1 MAVSWHQVK
10 SCPRSGRPSLVIE
23 HDAADVGALL
33 AQSVRRVQVGPIERG
48 VVLELPRLAHAGV
61 ERLPVIAARIRASRL
76 QQVSSALGQRH
87 DARAAPSERTGLDQP
102 GLAQVSEIALT
113 WVEHSLGRLVSDL
126 LAQALHHN
134 KTGQSRAS
142 SFRWISRS
150 MRAQVDL
157 TDKEAVFDALD
168 RGGRRTAHQ

>member
-1 MAVSWHQVK
+1 M
-10 SCPRSGRPSLVIE
+10 PRTTI
-23 HDAADVGALL
+23 DID
-33 AQSVRRVQVGPIERG
+33 GPILRDLKRRQKQEG
-48 VVLELPRLAHAGV
+48 K
-61 ERLPVIAARIRASRL
+61 
-76 QQVSSALGQRH
+76 
-87 DARAAPSERTGLDQP
+87 
-102 GLAQVSEIALT
+102 
-113 WVEHSLGRLVSDL
+113 SLGRLVSDL

-134 KTGQSRAS
+134 KPGQSRAS